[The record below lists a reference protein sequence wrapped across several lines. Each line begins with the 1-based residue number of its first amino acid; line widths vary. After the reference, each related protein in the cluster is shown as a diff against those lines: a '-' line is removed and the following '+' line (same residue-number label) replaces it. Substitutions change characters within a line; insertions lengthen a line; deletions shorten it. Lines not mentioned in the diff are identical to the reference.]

1 MLITDNLASGQP
13 GGSATLRQS
22 DPGMDMRFRFNDRT
36 EAGRRLASV
45 LQAQPFADPVVL
57 GLPRGG
63 VPVAAEIAS
72 ALGAPLDILVVR
84 KVGVPGHEELSMG
97 AVGTGG
103 VFVANSP
110 LIVQLGIDPRVLET
124 RKEKAVTDLIRLE
137 QDLRGTREP
146 EPVEGRDVILVDDG
160 LATGSTMRAA
170 LAVLRGRAPSR
181 VIIAVPVAPREVC
194 RALEAEADELVCL
207 EMPEPFLAVG
217 TWYRSFDQTTTD
229 EVKRLLD
236 GSRR

>member
-1 MLITDNLASGQP
+1 MGLSEPQVP
-13 GGSATLRQS
+13 K
-22 DPGMDMRFRFNDRT
+22 MRFRFNDRSD
-36 EAGRRLASV
+36 AGRRLALV
-45 LQAQPFADPVVL
+45 LLDQPFTNPVVL

-63 VPVAAEIAS
+63 VPVAYEIAS
-72 ALGAPLDILVVR
+72 TLGAPLDILVVR

-110 LIVQLGIDPRVLET
+110 LITQLGIDPKVVEAR
-124 RKEKAVTDLIRLE
+124 REKAVADLIRLE
-137 QDLRGTREP
+137 RDLRGARQP

-170 LAVLRGRAPSR
+170 LAVLRGREPSR

-194 RALEAEADELVCL
+194 QAFEAEADELVCL
-207 EMPEPFLAVG
+207 EVPEPFLAVG
-217 TWYRSFDQTTTD
+217 TWYRNFDQTTTE

-236 GSRR
+236 ESRPQQPDRG

>member
-1 MLITDNLASGQP
+1 
-13 GGSATLRQS
+13 
-22 DPGMDMRFRFNDRT
+22 MRFRFNDRT
-36 EAGRRLASV
+36 DAGRRLALV
-45 LQAQPFADPVVL
+45 LQAQPFANPVVL

-63 VPVAAEIAS
+63 VPVAYEIAS

-110 LIVQLGIDPRVLET
+110 LIAQLGIDPRVVEA
-124 RKEKAVTDLIRLE
+124 RKNKAIADLIRLE
-137 QDLRGTREP
+137 RDLRGAKQP

-170 LAVLRGRAPSR
+170 LAVLETRRPSR
-181 VIIAVPVAPREVC
+181 IIVAVPVAPREVC
-194 RALEAEADELVCL
+194 QTLEAETDGLVCL
-207 EMPEPFLAVG
+207 EMPAPFLAVG
-217 TWYRSFDQTTTD
+217 AWYRSFDQTTTD
-229 EVKRLLD
+229 EVKKLLD
-236 GSRR
+236 ESRQ